1 MIDDQTNEKYKRK
14 DKCYILML
22 DLHLKRN
29 VLLWLFGSCALSG
42 KMLLVRIGE
51 NHNNCCLL

>member
-51 NHNNCCLL
+51 KK